1 MCSGAALAVVVSFL
15 LLSVGVLTSE
25 GSLLP
30 LLDRLLAGPAA
41 PDGLADPF
49 RILEHVP
56 FRLDRDDVALVSPV
70 RVDWKET
77 PTSHLIMIDVPGMK
91 REELK
96 IEVEENRV
104 LRVSGERKGEEEKK
118 GEHWHCVERARGR
131 FWRQFRLPD
140 NADLDKV
147 DARLADGVLTVSL
160 PKLAPDQ
167 VKGPK
172 VVSIGSGDEGDQK
185 EKLLGGGGGETR
197 KVEL

>member
-1 MCSGAALAVVVSFL
+1 MRSSAVLSAVAFVL
-15 LLSVGVLTSE
+15 LLSVGGPSE

-30 LLDRLLAGPAA
+30 LLDRIASPV
-41 PDGLADPF
+41 PDRFEDPF

-56 FRLDRDDVALVSPV
+56 FRLDRDDVSLVSPA

-96 IEVEENRV
+96 IEVGENRI
-104 LRVSGERKGEEEKK
+104 LRVSGEHKAEEEKK
-118 GEHWHCVERARGR
+118 GEHWHCVERVRGR

-140 NADLDKV
+140 NVDLDKV
-147 DARLADGVLTVSL
+147 EAKLADGVLTVNL
-160 PKLAPDQ
+160 PKLAPDR

-172 VVSIGSGDEGDQK
+172 VVSIGGGEDGDQKEK
-185 EKLLGGGGGETR
+185 EKLLGGGGGEAL